1 MLKTHCV
8 ICYSEA
14 SGRNGDK
21 VVLYE
26 DTAKKEV
33 QEFISTLRGCETM
46 AKACSSLRAILKH
59 DKSRRLL
66 HLLTPGIISLLH
78 SHILRLA
85 NCTASNII
93 SMSGQILPNIS
104 SSIKYFKDAFDW
116 VEAHNSGRVIPHEGA
131 DEEFDCAC
139 KTVEEFES
147 SLKKHLKEQRK
158 LLGDPSVRI
167 TSLFVLAP

>member
-1 MLKTHCV
+1 M
-8 ICYSEA
+8 
-14 SGRNGDK
+14 
-21 VVLYE
+21 VLYE
-26 DTAKKEV
+26 DTAKKQV

-46 AKACSSLRAILKH
+46 AEACSSLRAILKH

-66 HLLTPGIISLLH
+66 HLLTPGIINLLH
-78 SHILRLA
+78 IHILILA
-85 NCTASNII
+85 NCTASHII
-93 SMSGQILPNIS
+93 SLPGQSLPNIS

-131 DEEFDCAC
+131 DEEYDCAC

-158 LLGDPSVRI
+158 LLGDASVRI
-167 TSLFVLAP
+167 TSLFFFTP